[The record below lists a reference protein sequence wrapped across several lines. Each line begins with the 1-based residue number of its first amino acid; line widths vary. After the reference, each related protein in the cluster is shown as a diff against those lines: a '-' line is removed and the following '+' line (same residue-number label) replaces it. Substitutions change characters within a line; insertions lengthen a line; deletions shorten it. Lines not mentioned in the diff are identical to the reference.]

1 MVAETNM
8 QAQLECVNKLQDEL
22 VGINEQKSTMNKVLR
37 ITKDNIYPL
46 TFAFN
51 MENFGPKDS
60 EKTVNKPS

>member
-1 MVAETNM
+1 
-8 QAQLECVNKLQDEL
+8 
-22 VGINEQKSTMNKVLR
+22 MNKVLR

-51 MENFGPKDS
+51 MENFGPKDF